1 MAGLSYRP
9 DILPSVRLC
18 CLLLVCLLLVAALQR
33 GASPLVHIPHQGSP
47 VVTIPSLPG
56 NNENN
61 KNNNASQSQA
71 LEAPHYRI
79 CQSQEL
85 HLITMIGSMMDYVI
99 SLCSTMMSLNTTTL
113 SLITASR
120 MSLVTEVTV

>member
-9 DILPSVRLC
+9 DILPTVRLC
-18 CLLLVCLLLVAALQR
+18 CLLVVCLVLLVLPLLLVPALQG
-33 GASPLVHIPHQGSP
+33 GAPPLVHIPDQGSP
-47 VVTIPSLPG
+47 VVTIPSLAG

-79 CQSQEL
+79 CQSQ
-85 HLITMIGSMMDYVI
+85 
-99 SLCSTMMSLNTTTL
+99 
-113 SLITASR
+113 
-120 MSLVTEVTV
+120 